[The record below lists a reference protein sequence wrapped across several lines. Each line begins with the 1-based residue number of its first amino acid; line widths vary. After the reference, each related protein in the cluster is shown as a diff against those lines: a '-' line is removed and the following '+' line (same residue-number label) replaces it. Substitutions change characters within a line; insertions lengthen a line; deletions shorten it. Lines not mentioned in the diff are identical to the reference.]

1 MPPVKMQVT
10 CPNCRMPVTTALEQ
24 LFDAA
29 QDPGAKRRFLS
40 GRFNLINC
48 PNCRYQGQVATP
60 LLYHDPDKEL
70 LLSFVP
76 MELGLPQPEQERIIG
91 KLMNEVINKLPQ
103 EKRKGYLLNPKPALT
118 LQGMTDRVLE
128 GEGITH
134 EMMDAQKAKAQLIQQ
149 CLTTPEA
156 QLPTLVKERDSELD
170 YTFFQILTASA
181 ESQAAEG
188 NQGGAERL
196 LALRNKLLEL
206 STFGAQARKQQQTL
220 ENTASELQA
229 LGDKLTRDKLFELVL
244 KAEDDNRLAAYVSLA
259 RPGMDYT
266 FFEALT
272 RRIDKAQGADKE
284 RLTHIRD
291 TLLQITQEVD
301 QAAQAHMQ
309 GATQLLSQLL
319 EAPDLDKALVENLPH
334 IDDTFMA
341 VLNANLEAAQK
352 AGRPDVLERLN
363 QIHAALLELIQE
375 AAPPEIQFI
384 NELLQIE
391 GEDVAVAVL
400 KKRTSEIN
408 QQMIDTMTYFAEN
421 LRQNK
426 QPELADRLDTLRGV
440 ALGELM
446 AANWKRK

>member
-1 MPPVKMQVT
+1 MPPVKMQVS
-10 CPNCRMPVTTALEQ
+10 CPNCRMPVTAAIEQ
-24 LFDAA
+24 LFDLA
-29 QDPGAKRRFLS
+29 QDPDAKRRFLS
-40 GRFNLINC
+40 GRFNLIQC

-70 LLSFVP
+70 LLSYVP
-76 MELGLPQPEQERIIG
+76 MELGLPQPEQERILG

-103 EKRKGYLLNPKPALT
+103 EKRKGYLLNPKPAFT
-118 LQGMTDRVLE
+118 LQGMMDRVLE
-128 GEGITH
+128 GEGITR

-149 CLTTPEA
+149 LLTTPAE
-156 QLPTLVKERDSELD
+156 QLPGLVKEKDADLD

-181 ESQAAEG
+181 EAQAAEG
-188 NQGGAERL
+188 NQSGAQRL
-196 LALRNKLLEL
+196 LDLRNELLEL
-206 STFGAQARKQQQTL
+206 SSFGEQARKQQRTL
-220 ENTASELQA
+220 EGTARELQA
-229 LGDKLTRDKLFELVL
+229 LGDKLTRDKLLELVL
-244 KAEDDNRLAAYVSLA
+244 KAEDDDHLAAYVSLA

-272 RRIDKAQGADKE
+272 KRIDKAAGAEKD
-284 RLTHIRD
+284 RLTHVRD
-291 TLLQITQEVD
+291 HLLQLTQDVD
-301 QAAQAHMQ
+301 QAAQAHME
-309 GATQLLSQLL
+309 AASQLL
-319 EAPDLDKALVENLPH
+319 RQLLAAPDLAQALVENLPR

-363 QIHAALLELIQE
+363 QIHAAILQLVQE

-400 KKRTSEIN
+400 KKRAAEIN
-408 QQMIDTMTYFAEN
+408 PQMIDTMTYFAEN
-421 LRQNK
+421 LRQNR

-440 ALGELM
+440 AMGKLM
-446 AANWKRK
+446 ASNWKK

>member
-1 MPPVKMQVT
+1 MIK
-10 CPNCRMPVTTALEQ
+10 CPNC
-24 LFDAA
+24 
-29 QDPGAKRRFLS
+29 S
-40 GRFNLINC
+40 
-48 PNCRYQGQVATP
+48 YQGQVSGP

-70 LLSFVP
+70 LLSLVP
-76 MELGLPQPEQERIIG
+76 MELGLPQPEQEKIIG

-118 LQGMTDRVLE
+118 LQGLTDRVLE

-156 QLPTLVKERDSELD
+156 GLAALVKEKDAELD

-181 ESQAAEG
+181 EAQSAEG
-188 NQGGAERL
+188 NQAGAERL

-206 STFGAQARKQQQTL
+206 SSFGAQARKQQETL
-220 ENTASELQA
+220 EATARELQA
-229 LGDKLTRDKLFELVL
+229 LGDKLTRDKLLELVL
-244 KAEDDNRLAAYVSLA
+244 KAEDDNHLAAYVTLA

-284 RLTHIRD
+284 RLAHTRD

-301 QAAQAHMQ
+301 QATQAHMQ
-309 GATQLLSQLL
+309 AATQLLSQLL
-319 EAPDLDKALVENLPH
+319 EAPDLDKALVENLPR

-352 AGRPDVLERLN
+352 AGRPDVLERLS
-363 QIHAALLELIQE
+363 QINAAITDLIQE

-400 KKRTSEIN
+400 KKRASEIN

-421 LRQNK
+421 MRQNK
-426 QPELADRLDTLRGV
+426 QPELAERLDTLRGV
-440 ALGELM
+440 ALGEFM